1 MSCLNKYR
9 KGKGKMKFSELLND
23 LCANSQPYM
32 LIDPSLKMDCE
43 ISDVNMLAANQSDAR
58 PDTLYFAD
66 AAQLTDETELPTN
79 LVYSGTLT
87 DHQLSRISNSA
98 QIRPQDLGALFQCV
112 KQLIGYQQSE
122 QELYTRV
129 LYMMCSGAQL
139 DNVLTA
145 MSDVTR
151 NLYVIIDSTGKLIA
165 KTKNFYVDYP
175 LWMESIK
182 QGYCSDTLMEYIE
195 DRRRKNNYSLSN
207 KPFTLFCEHLRRYL
221 LCTRIVCGESMMG
234 YVIMVSKTPVFNTT
248 EHQVIPLLSKRVKEW
263 IVSQSSGR
271 GDYSASQLNNIL
283 TDIISGTQSVDLI
296 RRMKLSKLSFPENKC
311 LVLIRPVYFK
321 EAEYYRNRLLPDMHG
336 IFGDVISAIIKND
349 LILLLPATEKGSIS
363 PEQRV
368 AIDRYAQDERVII
381 GISDS
386 FGENNLIRT
395 HYGLLI
401 RLLELA
407 RQKESNKRVFYFSD
421 YKYYTLLDDM
431 ASKNLLSFSRHP
443 ALDAL
448 IQYDRKKGSELYQ
461 TLRIFT
467 KCGFNKAKTSA
478 ELFLHRNTV
487 NYRISQIEQ
496 ICGLDLSNTEE
507 LFALQFSFLIDAYLD
522 NTFDM

>member
-1 MSCLNKYR
+1 M
-9 KGKGKMKFSELLND
+9 KGSRAMKFSELINNL
-23 LCANSQPYM
+23 LTNSQTYM
-32 LIDPSLKMDCE
+32 LIDPQIKMDCE
-43 ISDVNMLAANQSDAR
+43 ISDVNMLAADQTDTR

-66 AAQLTDETELPTN
+66 ASQLTDDTELPTN
-79 LVYSGTLT
+79 LVYSGTL
-87 DHQLSRISNSA
+87 SEA
-98 QIRPQDLGALFQCV
+98 QAAKAANCAQMRPQEMGALFQCV
-112 KQLIGYQQSE
+112 KQMLSYQQSE

-129 LYMMCSGAQL
+129 LYMMCSGAPL

-182 QGYCSDTLMEYIE
+182 QGYCSDTLMEYID
-195 DRRRKNNYSLSN
+195 DRRRKNNYSLSV
-207 KPFTLFCEHLRRYL
+207 KPFTLFCEHLQRYL

-234 YVIMVSKTPVFNTT
+234 YVIMVSKTQVFNAT
-248 EHQVIPLLSKRVKEW
+248 EHQVIPLLSKKVKEW

-283 TDIISGTQSVDLI
+283 ADIISGTQSVDLI
-296 RRMKLSKLSFPENKC
+296 RRMKLSKLSFPETKC
-311 LVLIRPVYFK
+311 LVMIRPMYFK
-321 EAEYYRNRLLPDMHG
+321 EADYYRNRLLPDMHG
-336 IFGDVISAIIKND
+336 IFGEMVSAVIKND
-349 LILLLPATEKGSIS
+349 LILLLPVTEGGGLSS
-363 PEQRV
+363 EQRT
-368 AIDRYAQDERVII
+368 ALERYAQDERVTV
-381 GISDS
+381 GISAAFS
-386 FGENNLIRT
+386 ENNLIRM
-395 HYGLLI
+395 HYNLLI

-407 RQKESNKRVFYFSD
+407 KQKETSRRVLFFRD
-421 YKYYTLLDDM
+421 YKYYTLFDDM
-431 ASKNLLSFSRHP
+431 ASKSLLSFSRHP
-443 ALDAL
+443 ALDML

-461 TLRIFT
+461 TLRVFT
-467 KCGFNKAKTSA
+467 KCGFNKAKTSE

-496 ICGLDLSNTEE
+496 ICGLDLSNTDE
-507 LFALQFSFLIDAYLD
+507 LFSLQFSFLVDAYLD